1 MYNYG
6 AGYTAGGGMGNMA
19 SLQGGLLGNI
29 FGGPQQ
35 GQFSPGQYDDEGE
48 LESEGME
55 RQNNKGP
62 MPFPAISPGA
72 QPAYLPQGF
81 LTPGA
86 QLGYGG
92 FGMAGNV
99 VGGAG
104 NLGGMVGG
112 LVGQTMSAM
121 QGKANDQPLGPMVR
135 KTVS

>member
-6 AGYTAGGGMGNMA
+6 AGYTNGGGMGNMA

-48 LESEGME
+48 LDSEGME
-55 RQNNKGP
+55 RQNNTGP
-62 MPFPAISPGA
+62 MPFPPLPKGGN
-72 QPAYLPQGF
+72 PAYLPQGF
-81 LTPGA
+81 LLPGA
-86 QLGYGG
+86 KLNYGA

-112 LVGQTMSAM
+112 VAGQAISAM
-121 QGKANDQPLGPMVR
+121 QGKANDQPLGPMVT